1 VSFFS
6 WAWDWVTTDAYW
18 HGTGWQGSGSI
29 PQQLVAHLGY
39 SALPFLIAALIGVP
53 AGVAIGHRGGKAAV
67 VVINIGNAWRA
78 IPTLGLLTLLAV
90 FLGFSPLTWLLPLVV
105 LAIPPILVNAY
116 EGVAAVDPAVKDAAA
131 GMGMTPWQQVTRVE
145 IPNALPLI
153 LVGLRTAAIFVV
165 ATATIAAYIGLGG
178 LGRFIIDGLASDAY
192 GPVAGGA
199 LLVVILAVLVL
210 VLFAGISRLVI
221 PAGLRKQAKT
231 E

>member
-1 VSFFS
+1 MSFFS
-6 WAWDWVTTDAYW
+6 WAWDWVTTDANW
-18 HGTGWQGSGSI
+18 HGSGWQGSGSI
-29 PQQLVAHLGY
+29 PQQLLAHLGY
-39 SALPFLIAALIGVP
+39 SALPFVIAALIGVP
-53 AGVAIGHRGGKAAV
+53 LGVLIGHTGRGAVAV
-67 VVINIGNAWRA
+67 VNVANAWRA
-78 IPTLGLLTLLAV
+78 IPTLGLLILLAV

-116 EGVAAVDPAVKDAAA
+116 EGVAAVDPSVKDAAK

-145 IPNALPLI
+145 VPNALPLI

-178 LGRFIIDGLASDAY
+178 LGRFIIDGLASDQY

-210 VLFAGISRLVI
+210 VLFAGLSRLVI

>member
-1 VSFFS
+1 MSFFS
-6 WAWDWVTTDAYW
+6 YAWDWVTQSANW
-18 HGTGWQGSGSI
+18 HGSGSI
-29 PQQLVAHLGY
+29 PQQILAHLGY
-39 SALPFLIAALIGVP
+39 SALPLLIAALIGIP
-53 AGVAIGHRGGKAAV
+53 LGVAIGHTGRGSV
-67 VVINIGNAWRA
+67 VVVNLANSWRA

-90 FLGFSPLTWLLPLVV
+90 YLGFSFLTWLLPLVV

-116 EGVAAVDPAVKDAAA
+116 EGVAGVDPGVRDAAKGA
-131 GMGMTPWQQVTRVE
+131 GMTSWQQVTRVE
-145 IPNALPLI
+145 VPIALPLI

-178 LGRFIIDGLASDAY
+178 LGRFIFDGLASYQY

-210 VLFAGISRLVI
+210 GFFAILARLVG
-221 PAGLRKQAKT
+221 PAGLRGQSKT